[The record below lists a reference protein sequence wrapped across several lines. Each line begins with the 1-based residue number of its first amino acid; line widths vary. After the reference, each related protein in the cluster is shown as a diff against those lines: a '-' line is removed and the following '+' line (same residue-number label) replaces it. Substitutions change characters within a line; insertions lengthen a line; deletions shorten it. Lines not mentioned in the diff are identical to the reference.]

1 MGKLEQKVCLD
12 TDVVIAILN
21 GETRAD
27 GLIRDIENCEIFIS
41 SITLFELLLR
51 KTNLDKIEE
60 FKVKVNILDFDEFA
74 ARKASLI
81 FKKLKQKG
89 TIIDFRDLYISS
101 ITIVNN
107 CSLATFNK
115 KHFERIGEFG
125 LILVE
130 T

>member
-1 MGKLEQKVCLD
+1 MGKLEQKICLD

-21 GETRAD
+21 GETRAEE
-27 GLIRDIENCEIFIS
+27 LIKKIENCEIFIS

-60 FKVKVNILDFDEFA
+60 FKVKTNILDFDEFA

-101 ITIVNN
+101 IAIVNN
-107 CSLATFNK
+107 CNLATFNN

-125 LILVE
+125 LILVRI
-130 T
+130 